1 MHFSCRI
8 RLDIPFR
15 IRYNKTIESGS
26 TQEKEGTVL
35 RIYALGWHW
44 EHTADFEKL
53 RPDGIHGMQI
63 ILVQSKARIG
73 MGDKLYQVE
82 PNTAFVVESC
92 FPHSLYADGEPYTD
106 DWIRFDLENDD
117 IQFLNE
123 LGITFNV
130 PIPLAS
136 DTVSRLI
143 AVCETVFRTDQAEKD
158 AALRHLLS
166 AIFMQIKSDFA
177 PQETKSRTHYDIEI
191 ERIRKQIYSQ
201 PAANWNIEQIAEK
214 LNLSVSHFQRL
225 YKQRF
230 GIPCSKDILT
240 SRMEYAKQLLATTDL
255 SAIEVAEKCGYTDY
269 SHFSRV
275 FQKYA
280 CEPPSKYRKNK
291 Q

>member
-1 MHFSCRI
+1 M
-8 RLDIPFR
+8 
-15 IRYNKTIESGS
+15 
-26 TQEKEGTVL
+26 

-53 RPDGIHGMQI
+53 RPEGIHGMQI

-73 MGDKLYQVE
+73 MGEKQYQVK

-117 IQFLNE
+117 SQFLSE
-123 LGITFNV
+123 LGIIFNV
-130 PIPLAS
+130 PIPLRT
-136 DTVSRLI
+136 DIVSRLI
-143 AVCETVFRTDQAEKD
+143 AVCEDIYQSEQTEKE
-158 AALRHLLS
+158 AVLRYLLS
-166 AIFMQIKSDFA
+166 AIFMQIRSEYN
-177 PQETKSRTHYDIEI
+177 PQEMKQKTHYDTEM
-191 ERIRKQIYSQ
+191 ERIRQQIYEQ
-201 PAANWNIEQIAEK
+201 PEADRTIEQIAEQ

-240 SRMEYAKQLLATTDL
+240 SRMEYAKQLLTTTDL
-255 SAIEVAEKCGYTDY
+255 SAIEIAERCGYADY

-275 FQKYA
+275 FAKYA
-280 CEPPSKYRKNK
+280 CVSPAKYRKD
-291 Q
+291 QQ